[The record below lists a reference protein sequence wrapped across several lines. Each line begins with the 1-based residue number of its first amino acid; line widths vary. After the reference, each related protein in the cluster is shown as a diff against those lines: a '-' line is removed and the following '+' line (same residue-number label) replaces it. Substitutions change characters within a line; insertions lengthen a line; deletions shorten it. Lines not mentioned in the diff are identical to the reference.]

1 MPCPHDWT
9 EGAATLTLAT
19 SVASGLI
26 RNSVPADRRR
36 PKVPFSE
43 LEDGEALAEAAAGAD
58 GLER

>member
-1 MPCPHDWT
+1 
-9 EGAATLTLAT
+9 
-19 SVASGLI
+19 LI